1 MTEFVVPT
9 PAVETAMTL
18 LRECMAT
25 QSIGALIGSNGVG
38 KTFALKAVEG
48 RYSKLGL
55 GGACLRYRCCE
66 VRGSTRGVRDL
77 LMHLGGRLASLRNGV
92 TGGLQLYAKMA
103 QAEFRKRD
111 IRVLLLDE
119 ADLWDVAAL
128 GGLITLFD
136 TLREGGLPLT
146 IVLTGILPPAQ
157 WLDQLSS
164 LRSRTLRVETV
175 TPLSKET
182 LLGVC
187 QEWAEP
193 FRQLAADV
201 DAKKPA
207 SQKLLRTIFSGTQG
221 NLRRARQLCDLLLMQ
236 GPQFEL
242 SEQTVLTAFG
252 KMLRPNGSS

>member
-1 MTEFVVPT
+1 MSEFIVPT
-9 PAVETAMTL
+9 PAVESAMTL
-18 LRECMAT
+18 LRECIAT

-38 KTFALKAVEG
+38 KTYALKAVEG
-48 RYSKLGL
+48 RYAKLGL
-55 GGACLRYRCCE
+55 GGECLRYRCCE

-119 ADLWDVAAL
+119 ADLWDVSAL

-136 TLREGGLPLT
+136 TLREAGLPLT
-146 IVLTGILPPAQ
+146 ILMVGILPPAQ

-164 LRSRTLRVETV
+164 LRSRTLRVETI
-175 TPLSKET
+175 TPLGKET

-201 DAKKPA
+201 DAKRPA
-207 SQKLLRTIFSGTQG
+207 AQKLLRMIFAGTQG
-221 NLRRARQLCDLLLMQ
+221 NLRRSRQLCDLLLMD
-236 GPQFEL
+236 GPQFVL
-242 SEQTVLTAFG
+242 SEETVSAAFK
-252 KMLRPNGSS
+252 KMLRANGSS